1 MKPIILL
8 DIDGT
13 VLQWQA
19 NLAFY
24 CHEQGI
30 KSDYA
35 LQMLL
40 SEDFVEPSKLFGV
53 SSRLAESYIH
63 DYNMS
68 KYCRTLPAYRDALE
82 FIKKHKAKYD
92 FIAVTKFS
100 KDPEALANRMYNL
113 QTLFPDAFKDIYSC
127 DFSESKTDILEEIR
141 KAYGTDVRMFVDDQ
155 ASNIDAAD
163 KVFKGTIE
171 LVLLSREGKAS
182 YPLFCDH
189 IHVESLMDIDVV
201 DNSLPF

>member
-1 MKPIILL
+1 MKQIILL

-24 CHEQGI
+24 CHDQGI

-40 SEDFVEPSKLFGV
+40 NEDFVEPSKLFGV
-53 SSRLAESYIH
+53 SSRLAEQYIH

-68 KYCRTLPAYRDALE
+68 DYCRTLPAYRDALE
-82 FIKKHKAKYD
+82 FIEKYKEKYD

-100 KDPEALANRMYNL
+100 KNPVALSNRMYNL
-113 QTLFPDAFKDIYSC
+113 HTLFPDAFKDIYSC
-127 DFSESKTDILEEIR
+127 DFSESKSEILEELKHKYRERI
-141 KAYGTDVRMFVDDQ
+141 VMFVDDQ
-155 ASNIDAAD
+155 VSNIDASIGI
-163 KVFKGTIE
+163 FGSSIE
-171 LVLLSREGKAS
+171 HILLTRGGKQVKTWYS
-182 YPLFCDH
+182 DYFQ
-189 IHVESLMDIDVV
+189 VESLMAIDVP